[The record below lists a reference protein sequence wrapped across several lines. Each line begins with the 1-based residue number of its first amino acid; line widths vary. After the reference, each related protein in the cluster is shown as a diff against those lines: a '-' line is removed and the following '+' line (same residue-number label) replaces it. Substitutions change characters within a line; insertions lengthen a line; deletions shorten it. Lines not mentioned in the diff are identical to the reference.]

1 MEDAS
6 GDRHELFFRGGYPF
20 LARGEDCTALLGQIL
35 VAMGA
40 LRPQDLSRGL
50 ARHTRD
56 RAHVGKTLVR
66 MGLLGEA
73 LLMQALLRQMVDTL
87 RHAIEAR
94 ACEVRFEASID
105 RIRTVGSA
113 GVLLH
118 PYDLAVACY
127 PARLPESDGDG
138 LFAHVRSAVGGAA
151 FTVRPGFERLHHKAG
166 RPLLLSDEEVAF
178 VSGLVK
184 PLRLAD
190 ALKQGALAHPMKLR
204 VLSALVD
211 LDLIDVKRADD
222 AMRPAR
228 PTHVSPERERWI
240 RDLIAKHLE
249 MKRDVDL
256 YRFLGVNY
264 DVTPRELDAAYRKV
278 VGRFHPD
285 RLGGDLG
292 AAVQS
297 QVGELFAFTHDA
309 CERLSDAA
317 KRVAY
322 DRTLWRNAFF
332 RPLPSY
338 PVALGR
344 YAERLIAAGQLELAR
359 EYLAEAERRAPHDAF
374 IQALG
379 GFVEVELGDVKA
391 GLARLRM
398 AARRAPAIAGIHRL
412 LGQALE
418 SLGRLGAAERA
429 YHRATYLAPGDE
441 AIAVRLAEIQSTPRG
456 FWARLFRR

>member
-1 MEDAS
+1 MA
-6 GDRHELFFRGGYPF
+6 DRHELFFRGGYPF

-94 ACEVRFEASID
+94 ACDVRFDASLD

-127 PARLPESDGDG
+127 PAHLNGAGGDG
-138 LFAHVRSAVGGAA
+138 LFAHVRAAVGGAA
-151 FTVRPGFERLHHKAG
+151 FTIRPGFERLHHKAG
-166 RPLLLSDEEVAF
+166 RPLLLSDQEVEF
-178 VSGLVK
+178 LSGLVK
-184 PLRLAD
+184 PVRLAD
-190 ALKQGALAHPMKLR
+190 ALKEGALAHPMKLR

-211 LDLIDVKRADD
+211 LDLVDVRRTDDVVRA
-222 AMRPAR
+222 AR
-228 PTHVSPERERWI
+228 PVHVSPERERWI

-264 DVTPRELDAAYRKV
+264 DVTPRELEAAYRKV

-292 AAVQS
+292 AMVQS
-297 QVGELFAFTHDA
+297 QVGELFAFTREA
-309 CERLSDAA
+309 CETLSNTARRA
-317 KRVAY
+317 AY
-322 DRTLWRNAFF
+322 DRNLWKNAFF

-338 PVALGR
+338 PEALGR
-344 YAERLIAAGQLELAR
+344 YAERLVGAGDLELAR

-374 IQALG
+374 VQALG
-379 GFVEVELGDVKA
+379 GFVDVELGDFKS
-391 GLARLRM
+391 GLARVRM
-398 AARRAPAIAGIHRL
+398 AARRAPSIAAIHRL
-412 LGQALE
+412 HGQALE
-418 SLGRLGAAERA
+418 ATGRLGAAERA
-429 YHRATYLAPGDE
+429 YRRATFLAPGDE
-441 AIAVRLAEIQSTPRG
+441 TTAERLAEVQSTSRG
-456 FWARLFRR
+456 FWARLFRS